1 MKKVIFKE
9 YSKNY
14 PDLFNKEKK
23 QLLSF
28 LKHVKIEHVGSTA
41 VPGLKGT
48 GIIDIL
54 VGTKKNFILDNKK
67 LLEEN
72 GFIFR
77 DSYGDNKRLFFK
89 KANKDTEWIYVHL
102 VKLNKI
108 KWNDALLFRDFLTA
122 NPKEKDYYS
131 KIKTEALNDA
141 NGESKLYRKYKEE
154 CIEFII
160 NKAKN
165 SKFNNKIV

>member
-1 MKKVIFKE
+1 MEKYVFKE

-14 PDLFNKEKK
+14 PDLYGKEKK
-23 QLLSF
+23 QLLTF

-41 VPGLKGT
+41 IPGLGGK

-72 GFIFR
+72 GFTFR
-77 DSYGDNKRLFFK
+77 DSGGDNKRLFFK
-89 KANKDTEWIYVHL
+89 KSNKDVGWIHVHL
-102 VKLNKI
+102 VKLNKS
-108 KWNDALLFRDFLTA
+108 KWNDTLLFRDFLIA
-122 NPKEKDYYS
+122 NPKDRDYYA
-131 KIKTEALNDA
+131 KIKAEAATDA
-141 NGESKLYRKYKEE
+141 NGDAKLYRKYKEE

-165 SKFNNKIV
+165 TQQK